1 MRNNF
6 VFFLAV
12 FLVFGRDSRCDQ
24 PDAIVLAGQVLQG
37 DQPQPQLTVRLIGT
51 KAARL
56 QLPSLTSDGQL
67 IDPWQEIA
75 TCQTDASGRYRL
87 EVPPAIAQGFLKI
100 ELPEN
105 KALYRSMNF
114 RGGGFPYRLPSFK
127 DQQILVPNFVPCRIR
142 VLDSKQTPIAGAAVR
157 RMPGFRQG
165 VVLNPNRFVDSK
177 QTDADG
183 YALVMLEPGE
193 IQSVWVIAKG
203 YLRHN
208 VVVRPENPSASK
220 PLDVAQNVKELK
232 VDEIIELVLAP
243 AKSIRGRIVSGPTG
257 MAVSEARVLLEPS
270 SDPRARLQLPPGAI
284 TASTLEIH
292 TDNDGR
298 FSLPE
303 FPNLPFHVYASQDG
317 KFFTR
322 QSVNPADGTETD
334 LGDLELGEGDVVRGQ
349 LLDVDTRSP
358 VDISDG
364 KVEVSDFHGAKFTAD
379 VDPNGAFACPVPKA
393 FGGQARLMEHPE
405 FEASPYYGFNNRS
418 NETAYPLYVH
428 RRPPQLGDSEV
439 LELLP
444 EFLQEYRVP
453 DGKILRRVSRPFS
466 PAREAFYQTTR
477 FRDFLPPMGI
487 TEVPWMHM
495 RSMSESGKP
504 SSPFSAI
511 YLHDDQNRLRV
522 LSSNHGIQ
530 PGYQSVHQML
540 TSVFVYLGHSRIR
553 NTIRPD
559 APPLPL
565 GDFVFRTRQPLEDVV
580 EALNES
586 FLEEPQV
593 PIKLAIVQQRFM
605 TLIVHDRPSD
615 EKFYSAPSL
624 KLVPVGYDG
633 PTRTGNYQLTWA
645 RAVGHVANEL
655 GIQWKSLVFDDQRA
669 SDIRIE
675 TPTALN
681 GSDQKSRSDMQLK
694 MRENA
699 AQILQNTFG
708 VKAEIQE
715 IDLPVVVITPS
726 P

>member
-1 MRNNF
+1 MRMPF
-6 VFFLAV
+6 ILSLAV
-12 FLVFGRDSRCDQ
+12 FLVFCRDSRCEQ
-24 PDAIVLAGQVLQG
+24 PEAIVLAGQVLQG

-51 KAARL
+51 NAARL
-56 QLPSLTSDGQL
+56 QMPSLTSDGQL
-67 IDPWQEIA
+67 IDPWREIA

-100 ELPEN
+100 ELPEQ
-105 KALYRSMNF
+105 KALF
-114 RGGGFPYRLPSFK
+114 RTMYFQAGGSPNRFSSFK
-127 DQQILVPNFVPCRIR
+127 DQQILVPNFVACRIR

-165 VVLNPNRFVDSK
+165 VLLNPNRFIDSK

-183 YALVMLEPGE
+183 YASVMLEPGE
-193 IQSVWVIAKG
+193 IQSLWVIAKG
-203 YLRHN
+203 YLGHV
-208 VVVRPENPSASK
+208 VVVRPENPAAGK
-220 PLDVAQNVKELK
+220 PLDVGQNVKELK
-232 VDEIIELVLAP
+232 ADEPVELVLVS
-243 AKSIRGRIVSGPTG
+243 AKTIRGRVVSGPTG
-257 MAVSEARVLLEPS
+257 MPVSEARVLLEPS
-270 SDPRARLQLPPGAI
+270 SDPRTRLQLPPGAI
-284 TASTLEIH
+284 TASTLELH

-303 FPNLPFHVYASQDG
+303 FPNLPFHVYASQGG

-358 VDISDG
+358 VDISGG
-364 KVEVSDFHGAKFTAD
+364 KVEVTDFHGAKFTAD
-379 VDPNGAFACPVPKA
+379 IEPNGAFACPVPKA

-418 NETAYPLYVH
+418 NETTFPLYVL
-428 RRPPQLGDSEV
+428 RRPAQLGDSEV

-453 DGKILRRVSRPFS
+453 DGKILRRISRPFS
-466 PAREAFYQTTR
+466 PAREAFYQTSR
-477 FRDFLPPMGI
+477 FRDFLPPPGI
-487 TEVPWMHM
+487 TEIPWMHM
-495 RSMSESGKP
+495 RSMSDSVKP
-504 SSPFSAI
+504 SSPVSAI

-522 LSSNHGIQ
+522 LYSSHGIQ
-530 PGYQSVHQML
+530 PGYQSVHQLL

-586 FLEEPQV
+586 FMEEPQV
-593 PIKLAIVQQRFM
+593 PIKLAIIQQKFM

-615 EKFYSAPSL
+615 EKFYSTPSL
-624 KLVPVGYDG
+624 KLVPAGYDG

-675 TPTALN
+675 TPTVLN
-681 GSDQKSRSDMQLK
+681 GSDQKSRSDIQLK

-699 AQILQNTFG
+699 AQILQDTFG

-715 IDLPVVVITPS
+715 IELPVVVITPS